1 MRRRA
6 VRILG
11 VYLVAAVLTG
21 AILPAQTPAPPPA
34 GAASP
39 TTSIAATSSPA
50 PTTYTLTPEQ
60 REKAIAYARARYR
73 LHFFAFFWSV
83 LVLILILRAR
93 LGPFFRD
100 RAESVAKRRFWQAAI
115 FVPLLV
121 VTESLLE
128 LPTAAYGH
136 HLSRLYQQS
145 VQGWGS
151 WLWDEAKGLIVG
163 IVIAIPLVWLLY
175 AFLRRSPRRWWLWFW
190 LALLPILVFLIFLA
204 PVFVEPLFFEFEPLA
219 PKHPELA
226 HAIEQVTVRA
236 GEPIPESK
244 MFAMNASSK
253 YNSVNAYVSGLGASK
268 RVVVWDTTMA
278 KATIPQT
285 LFVFGHE
292 MGHYVLGHIP
302 RTIAFLWALFFVW
315 LAAGA
320 ALLDRLFPAADGAGG
335 TATNRWGIRGLTDW
349 ASLPVLFLL
358 VTIASE
364 VSTPLISGFIR
375 SQEHEADRFGLE
387 AIHGLVPD
395 SRAAATGAFQILGE
409 ANLADPDPSPFI
421 RFWLYDHP
429 PLAERLRFAATY
441 DPWGKGE
448 QPRYVK

>member
-1 MRRRA
+1 MKL
-6 VRILG
+6 ILIAI
-11 VYLVAAVLTG
+11 AALLLTE
-21 AILPAQTPAPPPA
+21 ILPAQTPAPQP
-34 GAASP
+34 ASP
-39 TTSIAATSSPA
+39 TAPSSVGAAPSATSSA
-50 PTTYTLTPEQ
+50 TYTLTPEK
-60 REKAIAYARARYR
+60 REKAIAYSRARYG
-73 LHFFAFFWSV
+73 LHFLAFFWSV
-83 LVLILILRAR
+83 IVLILIIRAR
-93 LGPFFRD
+93 LGPRFRD
-100 RAESVAKRRFWQAAI
+100 RAESVTKRRFWQAAV
-115 FVPLLV
+115 FVPLLLI
-121 VTESLLE
+121 TESLLE

-136 HLSRLYQQS
+136 HLSRLYEQS

-163 IVIAIPLVWLLY
+163 IVVAIPLVWLLY
-175 AFLRRSPRRWWLWFW
+175 AFLRKSPRRWWLWFW
-190 LALLPILVFLIFLA
+190 LALLPILVFLIFLT
-204 PVFVEPLFFEFEPLA
+204 PLLVEPLFFQFEPLA
-219 PKHPELA
+219 PKHLELA
-226 HAIEQVTVRA
+226 RAIEQVTVRA
-236 GEPIPESK
+236 GEPIPQAR

-268 RVVVWDTTMA
+268 RVVVWDTTIA

-320 ALLDRLFPAADGAGG
+320 WIVARIFAVPG
-335 TATNRWGIRGLTDW
+335 RWGIRGLTDW

-358 VTIASE
+358 VTIGSE
-364 VSTPLISGFIR
+364 LSTPLISGFVR
-375 SQEHEADRFGLE
+375 SQEHQADVFGLE

-395 SRAAATGAFQILGE
+395 STAAATAAFQILGE

-429 PLAERLRFAATY
+429 PLGERLRFAATY

-448 QPRYVK
+448 APKYVK

>member
-1 MRRRA
+1 MTVRFVTVFLLLA
-6 VRILG
+6 V
-11 VYLVAAVLTG
+11 VA
-21 AILPAQTPAPPPA
+21 AILPAQTSAPPPQPTPSVA
-34 GAASP
+34 SSTSAA
-39 TTSIAATSSPA
+39 A
-50 PTTYTLTPEQ
+50 PTTYTLSPEQ
-60 REKAIAYARARYR
+60 REKAIAYARARYQ

-83 LVLILILRAR
+83 FVLILILRAR

-115 FVPLLV
+115 FVPLLL

-163 IVIAIPLVWLLY
+163 IIVAIPLVWLLY
-175 AFLRRSPRRWWLWFW
+175 AFLRKSPRRWWLWFW
-190 LALLPILVFLIFLA
+190 LALLPILVFLIFLT
-204 PVFVEPLFFEFEPLA
+204 PVFVEPLFFQFEPLA

-302 RTIAFLWALFFVW
+302 RTIAFLWAMFFVW

-320 ALLDRLFPAADGAGG
+320 WILGRMFPPGVS
-335 TATNRWGIRGLTDW
+335 RWGVRGLTDW

-358 VTIASE
+358 VTIGGE
-364 VSTPLISGFIR
+364 LSTPLISGFVR
-375 SQEHEADRFGLE
+375 SQEHEADRFGIE

-395 SRAAATGAFQILGE
+395 SKAAATGAFQILGE